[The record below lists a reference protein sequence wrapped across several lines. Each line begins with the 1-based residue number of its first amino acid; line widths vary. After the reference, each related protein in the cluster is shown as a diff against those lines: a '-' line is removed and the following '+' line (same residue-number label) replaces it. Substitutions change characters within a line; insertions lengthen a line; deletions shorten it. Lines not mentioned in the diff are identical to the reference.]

1 MTADAPTPD
10 SVYVKDQ
17 LESVL
22 VELLAELY
30 RVKPSD
36 PIAWLSNALRQYA
49 RQAERAGETA
59 LC

>member
-1 MTADAPTPD
+1 MKRF

-17 LESVL
+17 LEPVL